1 MALQEEQW
9 FCPLSCGSW
18 LCEVN
23 LEIDLIMSKLITVLF
38 FRSCLKEIGIVPN
51 VVAKFVEMQ
60 SAIKNLHNFMGI

>member
-1 MALQEEQW
+1 MALG
-9 FCPLSCGSW
+9 CAKLI
-18 LCEVN
+18 